1 MAKMVMNCR
10 ECIALFM
17 EDRDAMKRP
26 NGLPV
31 RHSVIYLPMFS
42 LVLVR
47 SGNQASIPT
56 LALSRLGYILTTP
69 LTKRRGPDL
78 FALTHNL
85 R

>member
-1 MAKMVMNCR
+1 
-10 ECIALFM
+10 M

-31 RHSVIYLPMFS
+31 PHSVIYLPMFS
-42 LVLVR
+42 LVLIR
-47 SGNQASIPT
+47 SADPGVPGNKASIPT

-69 LTKRRGPDL
+69 STKRRGPDL
-78 FALTHNL
+78 LALTHNL